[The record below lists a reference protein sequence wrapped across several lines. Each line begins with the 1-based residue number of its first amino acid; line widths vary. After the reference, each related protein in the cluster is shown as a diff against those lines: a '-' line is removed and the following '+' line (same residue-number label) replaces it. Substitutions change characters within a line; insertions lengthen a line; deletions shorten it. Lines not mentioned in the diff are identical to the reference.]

1 MVCKAIDMCEV
12 QVGRIKPSGFRV
24 GHKVTPRSVMLDLE
38 LGSLHPDRSTAYVP
52 RSYNED

>member
-1 MVCKAIDMCEV
+1 MVCKAIDMREV
-12 QVGRIKPSGFRV
+12 QVGRLNPCDFAS
-24 GHKVTPRSVMLDLE
+24 GHKVTPRSVLLDLG